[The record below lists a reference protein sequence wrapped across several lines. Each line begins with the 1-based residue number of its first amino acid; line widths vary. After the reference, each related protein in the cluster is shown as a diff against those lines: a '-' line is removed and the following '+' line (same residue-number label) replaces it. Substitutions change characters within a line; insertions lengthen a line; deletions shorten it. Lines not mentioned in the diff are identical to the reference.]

1 MASIILFCEGVEESN
16 KSYDRQIL
24 RKLLPAVTV
33 QTFGGKMGYKQY
45 KLAYLQMNKGL
56 FEKVYIFRD
65 RDFDFDYQHLEKTPH
80 LIPALIQG
88 KHNEMKESKEEFASF
103 RTCIENYMLDID
115 FFFSFLEEKYAH
127 RDFLKTKLEL
137 VALYKTAAKEICYY
151 SAMRHALGFIRKPFP
166 FLKTKPEDNN
176 QDVSFANYNK
186 ATCQKEMQDYFNRFL
201 AAIPQFS
208 EQELN
213 EKFEFFCQKFEE
225 DSFYDNQAYMIW
237 FNGKELMKQITQKL
251 KKEKIEISL
260 KEDYFSWLM
269 DKHTKDMWLK
279 FNDLKELVE
288 KVK

>member
-1 MASIILFCEGVEESN
+1 MTSIILFCEGTEDSN

-56 FEKVYIFRD
+56 FEKAYIFRD
-65 RDFDFDYQHLEKTPH
+65 RDFDFDYQYLEQKPH
-80 LIPALIQG
+80 LIGAG
-88 KHNEMKESKEEFASF
+88 KNEFSSF

-137 VALYKTAAKEICYY
+137 EFLYKTAAKEICYY
-151 SAMRHALGFIRKPFP
+151 SAMRHALGFVRKPFP
-166 FLKTKPEDNN
+166 FLKTKPAD
-176 QDVSFANYNK
+176 ANEKDINFTNYDKTNCK
-186 ATCQKEMQDYFNRFL
+186 KEMQDYFNRFL

-213 EKFEFFCQKFEE
+213 EKFEFFCQKFEK
-225 DSFYDNQAYMIW
+225 DSFYDTQAYMIW
-237 FNGKELMKQITQKL
+237 FNGKELMKQINQNF
-251 KKEKIEISL
+251 KKDRIEISL

-269 DKHTKDMWLK
+269 DNHTKDMWLK
-279 FNDLKELVE
+279 FDDLKELVE